1 MQYRR
6 LGRSGLQVSELSLG
20 SWVTYANQVNV
31 KQAKE
36 MLALAMDSGINF
48 FDNAEAYASGQSE
61 EVMGSAIKA
70 LKWPR
75 LNYIV
80 STKFYWGLAE
90 PEHKGMSAATALPV
104 NRKNTLNRKYLM
116 QAIDGS
122 LSRMGL
128 DFIDLVY
135 CHRPDAQT
143 PIEETVQ
150 AMSDMI
156 TQGKALY
163 WGTSE
168 WSADEIRAAWC
179 IADKHHLHKPVMEQP
194 QYNLFHRKRVEQ
206 EYARLYQDIGLG
218 LTTWS
223 PLASGLLTGK
233 YRNGVPKGSRGS
245 RKDMEFLVN
254 GLTNDDK
261 NTAVTKLQAVA
272 DELDCTVGQ
281 LAIAWAAR
289 NPHVSTVITGASKI
303 EQLKDNLGAA
313 AVIHH
318 LTPDLMAH
326 IDKITKALAD

>member
-1 MQYRR
+1 MNYKR
-6 LGRSGLQVSELSLG
+6 LGQSGLQVSQLSLG

-36 MLALAMDSGINF
+36 MLALAMDHGVNF
-48 FDNAEAYASGQSE
+48 FDNAEVYASGKSE
-61 EVMGSAIKA
+61 EVMGDAIKA

-90 PEHKGMSAATALPV
+90 PDAKKVTI

-122 LSRMGL
+122 LKRMGL

-143 PIEETVQ
+143 PVEETTR

-168 WSADEIRAAWC
+168 WSADEIRAAWS
-179 IADKHHLHKPVMEQP
+179 IADKHNLHKPVMEQP
-194 QYNLFHRKRVEQ
+194 QYNLFHRKRVEH
-206 EYARLYQDIGLG
+206 EYARLYEDIGLG

-233 YRNGVPKGSRGS
+233 YRNGVPKGSRGA
-245 RKDMEFLVN
+245 RKDMNFLVD
-254 GLTNDDK
+254 GLTDDAK
-261 NTAVTKLQAVA
+261 NTAVTKLEAVA
-272 DELDCTVGQ
+272 DDLECTVGQ
-281 LAIAWAAR
+281 LAIAWAAH
-289 NPHVSTVITGASKI
+289 NPRVSTVITGASKI
-303 EQLKDNLGAA
+303 EQLKDNLGALDVLA
-313 AVIHH
+313 R
-318 LTPDLMAH
+318 LSPDVMTQ
-326 IDKITKALAD
+326 IDKVTRSLAD

>member
-6 LGRSGLQVSELSLG
+6 LGISGVQVSQLSVG

-31 KQAKE
+31 KDAKE
-36 MLALAMDSGINF
+36 MLALAMDCGVNF
-48 FDNAEAYASGQSE
+48 FDNAEVYASGRSE
-61 EVMGSAIKA
+61 EVMGDAIKA

-90 PEHKGMSAATALPV
+90 TDAKSVTV

-122 LSRMGL
+122 LKRMGL

-135 CHRPDAQT
+135 CHRPDALT
-143 PIEETVQ
+143 PIEETVH

-168 WSADEIRAAWC
+168 WSADEIRTAWC

-194 QYNLFHRKRVEQ
+194 QYNLFHRKRVEH
-206 EYARLYQDIGLG
+206 EYARLYEDIGLG

-233 YRNGVPKGSRGS
+233 YRNGVPKGSRGA
-245 RKDMEFLVN
+245 RKDMNFLVN
-254 GLTNDDK
+254 GLTDDAK
-261 NTAVTKLQAVA
+261 NTAVTQLEVIA
-272 DELDCTVGQ
+272 DDLGCTVGQ
-281 LAIAWAAR
+281 LAIAWVAH
-289 NPHVSTVITGASKI
+289 NPHVSTVITGASKLK
-303 EQLKDNLGAA
+303 QLKDNLDALDVVA
-313 AVIHH
+313 R
-318 LTPDLMAH
+318 LSPDVMAQ
-326 IDKITKALAD
+326 IDGITKPLAD

>member
-6 LGRSGLQVSELSLG
+6 LGTSGVQVSQLSVG

-31 KQAKE
+31 KDAKE
-36 MLALAMDSGINF
+36 MLALAMDCGVNF
-48 FDNAEAYASGQSE
+48 FDNAEVYAGGKSE
-61 EVMGSAIKA
+61 EVMGDAIKA

-80 STKFYWGLAE
+80 STKFFWGLAE
-90 PEHKGMSAATALPV
+90 TDAKSVTV

-122 LSRMGL
+122 LKRMGL

-135 CHRPDAQT
+135 CHRPDALT
-143 PIEETVQ
+143 PIEETVH

-168 WSADEIRAAWC
+168 WSADEIRTAWC

-194 QYNLFHRKRVEQ
+194 QYNLFHRKRVEH
-206 EYARLYQDIGLG
+206 EYARLYEDIGLG

-233 YRNGVPKGSRGS
+233 YRNGVPKGSRGA
-245 RKDMEFLVN
+245 RKDMNFLVN
-254 GLTNDDK
+254 GLTDDAK
-261 NTAVTKLQAVA
+261 NTAVTQLEVIA
-272 DELDCTVGQ
+272 DDLGCTVGQ
-281 LAIAWAAR
+281 LAIAWVAH
-289 NPHVSTVITGASKI
+289 NPHVSTVITGASKLK
-303 EQLKDNLGAA
+303 QLKDNLDALD
-313 AVIHH
+313 VIAR
-318 LTPDLMAH
+318 LSPDVMAQ
-326 IDKITKALAD
+326 IDGITKPLAD

>member
-20 SWVTYANQVNV
+20 SWVTYANQVDV
-31 KQAKE
+31 EAAKE
-36 MLALAMDSGINF
+36 MLAMAFDCGVNF
-48 FDNAEAYASGQSE
+48 FDNAEVYASGKSE
-61 EVMGSAIKA
+61 SLMGDAFKA

-90 PEHKGMSAATALPV
+90 PAAGKSTPNLMV

-122 LSRMGL
+122 LQRMGL
-128 DFIDLVY
+128 DMIDLVY
-135 CHRPDAQT
+135 CHRPDANT
-143 PIEETVQ
+143 PVEETVC

-156 TQGKALY
+156 SQGKAMY

-179 IADKHHLHKPVMEQP
+179 IAEKHHLHKPVMEQP
-194 QYNLFHRKRVEQ
+194 QYNLFHRKRVEV
-206 EYARLYQDIGLG
+206 EYARLYEDIGLG

-233 YRNGVPKGSRGS
+233 YAKGVPKDSRGS
-245 RKDMEFLVN
+245 QKDMEFLVK
-254 GLTNDDK
+254 GLTDTEK
-261 NTAVTKLQAVA
+261 NAAVLKLEGLAK
-272 DELDCTVGQ
+272 ELDCSVSQ
-281 LAIAWAAR
+281 LAIAWVAS

-303 EQLKDNLGAA
+303 EQLKSNLAA
-313 AVIHH
+313 ADVIAR
-318 LTPDLMAH
+318 LSPDVLAR
-326 IDKITKALAD
+326 INEISQPLAD